1 MEIRTN
7 FMRFASAY
15 GVTLRTTCFE
25 EGSTLSRVAS
35 GERHVYKIG
44 DRIRKVIIEVEEE
57 YEADSE
63 R

>member
-1 MEIRTN
+1 MCDKGLT
-7 FMRFASAY
+7 
-15 GVTLRTTCFE
+15 
-25 EGSTLSRVAS
+25 S

-44 DRIRKVIIEVEEE
+44 DRIRKVIIEVGEE

>member
-1 MEIRTN
+1 MKILPRCHRQWAENVCDKELT
-7 FMRFASAY
+7 
-15 GVTLRTTCFE
+15 
-25 EGSTLSRVAS
+25 S

-44 DRIRKVIIEVEEE
+44 DRIRKVIIKVEEE